1 VEEKM
6 KKSNWIAIIALVA
19 LVAGEAIAA
28 PGMQKVEYLSDS
40 IAQKDGKVIK
50 LLGGSSWVLSSP
62 TLALVTDD
70 IIIVFQDVVLKNKKT
85 VKVAI
90 AYVDGDEII
99 ATHAGGTY
107 ATSTG
112 FLTAVVESLGD
123 GAVLKLADGSLLS
136 IPQYDRYDTGWW
148 LPPYK
153 ALLTGNRMYL
163 WNLKKGKRVWVQ
175 MK

>member
-1 VEEKM
+1 M
-6 KKSNWIAIIALVA
+6 KKTKRCVIAVLVGVVACQAL
-19 LVAGEAIAA
+19 AG
-28 PGMQKVEYLSDS
+28 PRMQKVEYLSDS
-40 IAQKDGKVIK
+40 ISQKDGKVIK
-50 LLGGSSWVLSSP
+50 LLGGSRWGLSSA

-70 IIIVFQDVVLKNKKT
+70 IIIVFQEFVLKSKKKI
-85 VKVAI
+85 KVAT

-99 ATHAGGTY
+99 ATHAGGRY

-112 FLTAVVESLGD
+112 FLTTVTESLGD
-123 GAVLKLADGSLLS
+123 GAVLRLADGSLLS

-163 WNLKKGKRVWVQ
+163 WNLNKGKRVWVE
-175 MK
+175 ME